1 MDAANSLSNPALRD
15 GDRTAIQ
22 GQDMD
27 TEPKSTKD
35 VSIKRIL
42 IVAALMGLGGF
53 LLVGLPQYFPDH
65 ADIIARLVATLAFA
79 VVIVVVQHN
88 FSASRRSDRNQAT
101 APTPGRYA
109 TATRILVVWVIL
121 FLVNTLFFSI

>member
-1 MDAANSLSNPALRD
+1 
-15 GDRTAIQ
+15 
-22 GQDMD
+22 MD

-42 IVAALMGLGGF
+42 IVAALLGLGGF
-53 LLVGLPQYFPDH
+53 LLVGLSQYFPDH
-65 ADIIARLVATLAFA
+65 ADIIARLVATQAFA
-79 VVIVVVQHN
+79 VVIVVVHDN
-88 FSASRRSDRNQAT
+88 VSASRRSDRDRTT
-101 APTPGRYA
+101 ASVTGRYA

>member
-15 GDRTAIQ
+15 GGRTAIQ

-42 IVAALMGLGGF
+42 IVAALLGLGGF

-79 VVIVVVQHN
+79 VVIVVVHDN
-88 FSASRRSDRNQAT
+88 VSASRRSDRDRTT
-101 APTPGRYA
+101 ASVTGRYA